1 MGAYEELEVLQGVVE
16 EAREVCKAAQ
26 SELDE
31 VALPLLVE
39 YAKSER
45 VPCGLWPTQRVWW
58 EAEVGEGGIA
68 FVHNCYDH
76 GYPTDSKEFV
86 TIPRIFVEAK
96 AQWIAERHMR
106 EARREASAR
115 EARRVAYEQLR
126 AEFGGS

>member
-86 TIPRIFVEAK
+86 TIPRDFVEAR
-96 AQWIAERHMR
+96 ARWIAEREACEERQR
-106 EARREASAR
+106 EYEKAQRRT
-115 EARRVAYEQLR
+115 AYEQLR